1 VNDAA
6 DFPPDIESESPA
18 GPGPE
23 ATSGPPA
30 EISVL
35 VRQRVEARARRDW
48 AVADS
53 LKARIEA
60 AGWRVVDR
68 GDRTSVSR
76 AAPLEVELGGQM
88 RYGSAAAV
96 PSRLAEPAGAL
107 WTVAV
112 LASEEP
118 DRASRLL
125 AGLRA
130 HAPAGTQVV
139 VVLNDPSDRQAAA
152 IAPGGPDRLPVGG
165 REIEVVRTSSRLGY
179 AAALNIALRRS
190 AGELVLLADG
200 SAWPTGDALTP
211 LARTLEDPGVAVA
224 GAFGIRCAEARLRP
238 AALSLSEGGAAF
250 ALLGAWLAFRRPDLV
265 ELGPLD
271 EHFVTP
277 AWLDVWWSLRL
288 RAGRAGVEAAGQG
301 SPEEWEPAEDRG
313 SAEPPEPA
321 EAGISNAEAP
331 PAEDRARVEEGAL
344 SGSNSGSRVAAELPP
359 PRRAVRLDV
368 PLASDGVTWPPER
381 TRLARRNMYRV
392 LDRFGG
398 RTDLL

>member
-6 DFPPDIESESPA
+6 DPSSDFEPEPPA
-18 GPGPE
+18 GGGAD

-30 EISVL
+30 EIVAL

-48 AVADS
+48 AAADS

-68 GDRTSVSR
+68 SDRTSVSR
-76 AAPLEVELGGQM
+76 AAPLQTEVGGEVW
-88 RYGSAAAV
+88 YGSAAAV
-96 PSRLAEPAGAL
+96 PSRLAEPADSP

-118 DRASRLL
+118 DRIARLL

-130 HAPAGTQVV
+130 HAPAGVQVV
-139 VVLNDPSDRQAAA
+139 VVANDPSDRQAAA
-152 IAPGGPDRLPVGG
+152 LAPGGPDRLAAGG
-165 REIEVVRTSSRLGY
+165 HDVEVVRTSSRLGY

-190 AGELVLLADG
+190 AGQLVLLADG
-200 SAWPTGDALTP
+200 SAWPAGDALTP
-211 LARTLEDPGVAVA
+211 LARALEDPDVAVA
-224 GAFGIRCAEARLRP
+224 GAFGIECREPRLRP
-238 AALSLSEGGAAF
+238 RALVVSESGGVLAI
-250 ALLGAWLAFRRPDLV
+250 LGGWLAFRRSDLI

-271 EHFVTP
+271 ERFVTP

-288 RAGRAGVEAAGQG
+288 RAGVEPAGEGSAGQ
-301 SPEEWEPAEDRG
+301 EEQAEDRG
-313 SAEPPEPA
+313 SAGQEAQAGAASSTESSSGAEPDSLGPPALDAEVLEPA
-321 EAGISNAEAP
+321 
-331 PAEDRARVEEGAL
+331 
-344 SGSNSGSRVAAELPP
+344 P
-359 PRRAVRLDV
+359 PRQAARLDL
-368 PLASDGVTWPPER
+368 PLETDGPAWPPDR

-398 RTDLL
+398 RTDLLGVAELYR